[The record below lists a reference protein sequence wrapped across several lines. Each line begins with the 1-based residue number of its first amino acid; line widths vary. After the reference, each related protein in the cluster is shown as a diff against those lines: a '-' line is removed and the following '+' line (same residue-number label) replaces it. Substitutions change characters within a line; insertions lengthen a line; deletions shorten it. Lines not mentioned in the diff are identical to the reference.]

1 MREAMAFN
9 GLILLKKLMNHIKTT
24 IFEELN
30 FKKEDFKKRF
40 NKSGEINKL
49 DIFSQQQLFLKRSS
63 NEHPRRRILYKKI
76 SNNFLF
82 QL

>member
-1 MREAMAFN
+1 MAGFYMRATLALNE
-9 GLILLKKLMNHIKTT
+9 LILLKKLMNHIKTT

-49 DIFSQQQLFLKRSS
+49 DIFS
-63 NEHPRRRILYKKI
+63 
-76 SNNFLF
+76 
-82 QL
+82 

>member
-1 MREAMAFN
+1 MKR
-9 GLILLKKLMNHIKTT
+9 T

-49 DIFSQQQLFLKRSS
+49 DIFS
-63 NEHPRRRILYKKI
+63 
-76 SNNFLF
+76 
-82 QL
+82 